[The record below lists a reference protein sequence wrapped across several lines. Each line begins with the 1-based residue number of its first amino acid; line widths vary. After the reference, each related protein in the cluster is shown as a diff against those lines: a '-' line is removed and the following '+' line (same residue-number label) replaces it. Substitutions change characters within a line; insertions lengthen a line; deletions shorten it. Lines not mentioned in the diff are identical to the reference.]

1 MRASQKGP
9 AARPC
14 GTCPYRKDVPSG
26 IWSQEEYDKLPLYD
40 GETHEQPM
48 AAFGCHQQDGH
59 LCAGWVGCHDMTQ
72 NLSIRLEARFLGD
85 EEYDRILDYE
95 SPVPLHAS
103 GAEAR
108 EHGMRELHNPS
119 PKAKTMVKRLITKI
133 GDNA

>member
-1 MRASQKGP
+1 MNATQKGP

-26 IWSQEEYDKLPLYD
+26 IWSQEEYDKLPRYD
-40 GETHEQPM
+40 NETFDQPV

-59 LCAGWVGCHDMTQ
+59 LCAGWVSCHDMGE
-72 NLSIRLEARFLGD
+72 NLSIRLEARHLD
-85 EEYDRILDYE
+85 AEQYDRILNYE
-95 SPVPLHAS
+95 SPIPVFAT

-108 EHGMRELHNPS
+108 EHGIREIETPS
-119 PKAKTMVKRLITKI
+119 PKAKTMVRRLITKI